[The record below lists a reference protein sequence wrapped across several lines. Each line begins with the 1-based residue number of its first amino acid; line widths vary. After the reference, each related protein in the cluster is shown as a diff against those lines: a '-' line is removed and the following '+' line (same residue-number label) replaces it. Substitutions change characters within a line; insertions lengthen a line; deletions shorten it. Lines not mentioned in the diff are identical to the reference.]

1 MKRFQDLYITF
12 EESKILELISA
23 ISKALPP
30 YWSRDESREKEVDMG
45 LDISM
50 FCFARSKQDGL
61 DSKLWLS
68 NYNYNKWNVSNI
80 VPSEKN
86 ELNIDEYNKVLIEF
100 YQCIKK
106 LNIDNEDLNTELTKA
121 EYSIED
127 IISTDASKALR
138 SFSSNANKSTG
149 SSHPRDASRWYDFLC
164 LIFRE
169 DECHLNN
176 DDIKKFFI
184 EDGWSESR
192 AIDLVIEYEF
202 SMSLLEVYEK
212 SK

>member
-12 EESKILELISA
+12 EESKILELISEIA
-23 ISKALPP
+23 KALPS
-30 YWSRDESREKEVDMG
+30 YWSRDEIREKEVDMG

-50 FCFARSKQDGL
+50 FCFTRSKQDGL

-68 NYNYNKWNVSNI
+68 HYNYNKWNVSNI

-86 ELNIDEYNKVLIEF
+86 ELNTDEYNKVLKEF
-100 YQCIKK
+100 YTSIKK
-106 LNIDNEDLNTELTKA
+106 INVDNSPLNTQLTNA

-127 IISTDASKALR
+127 LIPTKAARALS
-138 SFSSNANKSTG
+138 SFSSLANKSTG
-149 SSHPRDASRWYDFLC
+149 SSHPRDASRWFDFLC
-164 LIFRE
+164 IIFRE
-169 DECHLNN
+169 DKYHLNN
-176 DDIKKFFI
+176 EDLKKFFI

-192 AIDLVIEYEF
+192 AVDLVIEYEF
-202 SMSLLEVYEK
+202 SMSLLEAYET